1 MKIWYAA
8 VAGALLLGLYTW
20 WIYGLGADSVEEKII
35 TVTVM
40 ESARQTEAAGQ
51 LGIGDVKQGQ
61 RVKEVIDETKQARA
75 PQGCDLVDPGDL
87 RVNALGG
94 VRAEVH

>member
-20 WIYGLGADSVEEKII
+20 WVYGLGADSVEKKVI
-35 TVTVM
+35 TMTVM

-51 LGIGDVKQGQ
+51 LGIGDIKQWQ
-61 RVKEVIDETKQARA
+61 RVKEVIDETKQIRA
-75 PQGCDLVDPGDL
+75 PQDCDLADPGDM

-94 VRAEVH
+94 VRADVR